1 MDEQTESFKSGFVTL
16 VGKPNVGKSTLMNY
30 LLRQKIAAVSPKPQT
45 TRRRQLGILTTDTY
59 QMIFED
65 TPGIHAP
72 LYKLGEYMVQD
83 AFNTITDADVVVW
96 MVDAS
101 QEPNEEDLMV
111 AEKMEAV
118 QDLPPVLLALN
129 KADLLEESQ
138 REPRQAEYLDLLP
151 QAKPIY
157 LSALHGEGSQQL
169 IEEIVEHLPEGP
181 KYFDEDQVT
190 DLYERDIAADLI
202 REAALQHL
210 REEVPHSIAV
220 RIDEYKDR
228 DDSTAFIS
236 ATLLLNRE
244 SHKGI
249 VIGRGGTMLKTI
261 GSSARHEIEALTG
274 RTVFLEL
281 HVKVSKNWRNDPS
294 VLRSLGYTTRK

>member
-1 MDEQTESFKSGFVTL
+1 MDEQVEKFKSGYVAL

-45 TRRRQLGILTTDTY
+45 TRRRQLGILTADTY
-59 QMIFED
+59 QIIFQD
-65 TPGIHAP
+65 TPGIHKP
-72 LYKLGEYMVQD
+72 LYKLGEYMLQD
-83 AFNTITDADVVVW
+83 ALSTITDADEVVW
-96 MVDAS
+96 LVDAS
-101 QEPNEEDLMV
+101 QEPNEEDMMV
-111 AEKMEAV
+111 AEKLASMQE
-118 QDLPPVLLALN
+118 LPPVLLALN
-129 KADLLEESQ
+129 KVDLLDQNHEQ
-138 REPRQAEYLDLLP
+138 RQSEYGHLLP
-151 QAKPIY
+151 QAKPVF
-157 LSALHGEGSQQL
+157 LSALHGQGSQQL
-169 IEEIVEHLPEGP
+169 LAEIIELLPEGP
-181 KYFDEDQVT
+181 KYYDEDQVT

-220 RIDEYKDR
+220 RIDDYKDR
-228 DDSTAFIS
+228 GDNAAFIS

-249 VIGRGGTMLKTI
+249 VIGRGGEMLKTI
-261 GSSARHEIEALTG
+261 GSTARQEIEALTG

-294 VLRSLGYTTRK
+294 ALRSLGYTTRK

>member
-1 MDEQTESFKSGFVTL
+1 MDEQVEKFKSGYVAL

-45 TRRRQLGILTTDTY
+45 TRRRQLGILTADTY
-59 QMIFED
+59 QIIFQD
-65 TPGIHAP
+65 TPGIHKP
-72 LYKLGEYMVQD
+72 LYKLGEYMLQD
-83 AFNTITDADVVVW
+83 ALSTITDADVVVW
-96 MVDAS
+96 LVDAS
-101 QEPNEEDLMV
+101 QEPNEEDMMV
-111 AEKMEAV
+111 AEKLDSMQE
-118 QDLPPVLLALN
+118 LPPVLLALN
-129 KADLLEESQ
+129 KVDLLDQNHEQSQ
-138 REPRQAEYLDLLP
+138 SEYGHLLP
-151 QAKPIY
+151 QAKPVF
-157 LSALHGEGSQQL
+157 LSALHGQGSQQL
-169 IEEIVEHLPEGP
+169 LAEIIELLPEGP
-181 KYFDEDQVT
+181 KYYDEDQVT

-220 RIDEYKDR
+220 RIDDYKDR
-228 DDSTAFIS
+228 SDNAAFIS

-249 VIGRGGTMLKTI
+249 VIGRGGEMLKTI
-261 GSSARHEIEALTG
+261 GSTARQEIEALTG

-294 VLRSLGYTTRK
+294 ALRSLGYTTRK

>member
-1 MDEQTESFKSGFVTL
+1 MDEQMKSYKSGFVAL

-45 TRRRQLGILTTDTY
+45 TRKRQLGILTTQSY
-59 QMIFED
+59 QVIFED
-65 TPGIHAP
+65 TPGIHKP

-83 AFNTITDADVVVW
+83 ALNTISDADVVVW
-96 MVDAS
+96 LVDAS

-111 AEKMEAV
+111 AEKLNSVE
-118 QDLPPVLLALN
+118 DLPPVLLALN
-129 KADLLEESQ
+129 KADLLDQSRDQ
-138 REPRQAEYLDLLP
+138 RQSEYADLLP
-151 QAKPIY
+151 QAKPIF
-157 LSALHGEGSQQL
+157 LSALLGDGSDQL
-169 IEEIVEHLPEGP
+169 LAEILERLPEGP
-181 KYFDEDQVT
+181 KYYDEDQVT

-220 RIDEYKDR
+220 RLDEYKDR
-228 DDSTAFIS
+228 GDSTAFIS

-249 VIGRGGTMLKTI
+249 VIGRGGEMLKTI
-261 GSSARHEIEALTG
+261 GSTARKEIEALTG

-294 VLRSLGYTTRK
+294 VLRSLGYTPRK